1 MLEAKKICRVC
12 GKEYK
17 ACRSFVANIDSIF
30 RWQDVA
36 CSPECGATYLA
47 RVNASRGVVDEATE
61 EAPAEIVEQVAA
73 PKKTRK
79 KKAETAVESIG

>member
-1 MLEAKKICRVC
+1 MLEAKKTCRVC

-17 ACRSFVANIDSIF
+17 ACRSFAANINSVF

-36 CSPECGATYLA
+36 CSPECGAIYLA
-47 RVNASRGVVDEATE
+47 RVNASRGIVNEAAE
-61 EAPAEIVEQVAA
+61 EAPAEIAEQVAA

-79 KKAETAVESIG
+79 KKAKTTVEPIG